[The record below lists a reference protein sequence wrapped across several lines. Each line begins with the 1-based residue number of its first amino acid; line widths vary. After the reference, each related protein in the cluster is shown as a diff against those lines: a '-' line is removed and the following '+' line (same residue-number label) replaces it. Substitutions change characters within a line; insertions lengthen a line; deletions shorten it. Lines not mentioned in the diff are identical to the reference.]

1 MSQEILFSFITES
14 KAFRNEDMVERYS
27 IKELG
32 EILFTML
39 ITLHLLS
46 LTRFSREA
54 DDYAHETMKYPLYE
68 RIYLSNTDLGNVIS
82 TLKNASDYLK
92 QRDVDIPVL
101 DLKRYLRGI
110 RNDQSFTRSLF
121 YKLQTRL
128 KIQDAYLFAFRRDII
143 DTEPDELSWEQKKT
157 LGHRLYQQLRRLDY
171 KVDLLVLLQKFMDC
185 NKE

>member
-1 MSQEILFSFITES
+1 MLFENLTES

-39 ITLHLLS
+39 LTLHLLS

-54 DDYAHETMKYPLYE
+54 DDYSHESMKYPLYE
-68 RIYLSNTDLGNVIS
+68 RIYLSNTDLGNIIS
-82 TLKNASDYLK
+82 TLKHASDYLK

-128 KIQDAYLFAFRRDII
+128 KISDSYLFAFRRDLI
-143 DTEPDELSWEQKKT
+143 DTDPDELSWEQKKT
-157 LGHRLYQQLRRLDY
+157 LGHRLYQQLRKYDYRL
-171 KVDLLVLLQKFMDC
+171 DLLVLLQKFMECD
-185 NKE
+185 KE